1 MRSGK
6 SGKAYK
12 TTSYKNSIK
21 IRKAHDKGRAP
32 VMGFFSA
39 KKEGTHGKKI
49 TACLGTGR
57 PDRP

>member
-1 MRSGK
+1 MT
-6 SGKAYK
+6 KAE
-12 TTSYKNSIK
+12 T
-21 IRKAHDKGRAP
+21 P